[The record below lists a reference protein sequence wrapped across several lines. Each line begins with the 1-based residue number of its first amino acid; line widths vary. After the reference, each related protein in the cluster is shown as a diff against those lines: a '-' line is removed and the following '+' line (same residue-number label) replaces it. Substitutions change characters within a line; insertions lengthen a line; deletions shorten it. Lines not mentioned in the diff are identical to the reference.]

1 MQSADSAI
9 RVCRLQTN
17 QDRTTGSNSFA
28 HARSAALALSETAV
42 SAEAF
47 EKTATTSLTIFA
59 RCAAEHARKRLC
71 QRDEVAALTPHAAA
85 LLRMLL
91 RSTSVPTKV
100 SQRSSL
106 RNLARGVFVSTLN
119 VRLQE
124 PQR

>member
-1 MQSADSAI
+1 MQFADSAI
-9 RVCRLQTN
+9 RVWRLQTN

-28 HARSAALALSETAV
+28 HARSAALTFSETAV
-42 SAEAF
+42 SADAF

-59 RCAAEHARKRLC
+59 RWAAEHARKRLC
-71 QRDEVAALTPHAAA
+71 QRDEVAALTPQAAA
-85 LLRMLL
+85 LLRMLF
-91 RSTSVPTKV
+91 RSTIVPTKV
-100 SQRSSL
+100 SQRSLL